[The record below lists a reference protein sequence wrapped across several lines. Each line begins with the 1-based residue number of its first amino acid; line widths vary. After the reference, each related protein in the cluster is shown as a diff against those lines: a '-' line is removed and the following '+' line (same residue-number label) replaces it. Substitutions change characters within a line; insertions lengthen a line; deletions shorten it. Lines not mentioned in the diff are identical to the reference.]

1 MKLKLLFQDSVLF
14 DSTTDEYKAVEINLT
29 EQVNTTNSLTFT
41 LPTTNPNKDAPQ
53 KLIPGIELWEDD
65 VLVFEGR
72 VLYTDDDIVG
82 NRTFTCEGSLA
93 YLLDSIVRPNTT
105 QDTTIQQYLANL
117 ITQHNS
123 QVEESKQFQVGTVTV
138 TNSTDNVYRIDNDY
152 ANTLTVIQEKLVNRL
167 GGYLRVRLLNGVRY
181 LDYLESYDTL
191 SNQKIEFKK
200 NILDLSN
207 HISAENVITALI
219 PLGAKDEASGL
230 PLTIESVNDGKDY
243 IYDQTAVNLFGWIYG
258 TQTWNDVTLAQN
270 LLTKA
275 EEALEANI
283 EGSVSISI
291 TAFDMSLVDAD
302 IDKIYLGD
310 SVEVVSQ
317 PHDLDKYFIV
327 KKREKKYM
335 NPADSSI
342 TLDTVIARNTDQVTS
357 ADKTLQEAVSVS
369 IPNQIQQIIDYQTQ
383 LITGG
388 KGGYVVFGMNDE
400 GQPEEIFIMDQPT
413 TDAAVNII
421 RMNKNGIGFSN
432 SGINGPYTSAWTI
445 DGKFSA
451 NFIATGE
458 LVGITIRGNTI
469 IGGTISGT
477 TISGT
482 TINGGTITGTT
493 INGTQING
501 GTITGATI
509 NGGTMNTTNDIT
521 VGRNINMATDEGTV
535 TRNINFGSN
544 ARITYSHSSSSKW
557 NQMLMYSKMGERYVQ
572 AECRSTG
579 IDDSTGFEVFIVTPS
594 KTATHSFGS
603 TLSRIGSNLTVF
615 GNLSSTGTKNRM
627 VQTVNYGKRLMNA
640 VESADAF
647 FEDFGT
653 AMTDAEGFCE
663 VRLDDIFL
671 ETVNTDYDYY
681 VFLTPYSDDYSAK
694 AAIYTKN
701 KHGFIVCGTPYTRFD
716 WRVSAKQRGYERIR
730 MEVINDDIQHNNADG
745 A

>member
-1 MKLKLLFQDSVLF
+1 MKLKLLFQNTVLF
-14 DSTTDEYKAVEINLT
+14 DSTTDEYKALEINLT

-41 LPTTNPNKDAPQ
+41 LPTANPNKDAPQ

-72 VLYTDDDIVG
+72 VLYTDDDIIG

-117 ITQHNS
+117 ITQHNA

-191 SNQKIEFKK
+191 SNQTIEFKK

-258 TQTWNDVTLAQN
+258 TQTWSDVTLAQN
-270 LLTKA
+270 LLAKA

-357 ADKTLQEAVSVS
+357 TDKTLQEAVSVS

-383 LITGG
+383 LILGG

-421 RMNKNGIGFSN
+421 RMNRNGIGFSN

-469 IGGTISGT
+469 IGGTIQGT
-477 TISGT
+477 
-482 TINGGTITGTT
+482 
-493 INGTQING
+493 
-501 GTITGATI
+501 TITGATI
-509 NGGTMNTTNDIT
+509 NGGTVNTTNDIT
-521 VGRNINMATDEGTV
+521 VGRNINMGMDAGTLSRMLNFGDLARLLYSYSNSMSSLSMRV
-535 TRNINFGSN
+535 TRGS
-544 ARITYSHSSSSKW
+544 
-557 NQMLMYSKMGERYVQ
+557 RYVQ
-572 AECRSTG
+572 ALCQAADSDASTYFDIYLSNG
-579 IDDSTGFEVFIVTPS
+579 STTIMHRFGTSFSSINSDLIVNGDLTAS
-594 KTATHSFGS
+594 GSKSRVVKTA
-603 TLSRIGSNLTVF
+603 
-615 GNLSSTGTKNRM
+615 
-627 VQTVNYGKRLMNA
+627 NYGKRLMNA

-730 MEVINDDIQHNNADG
+730 MEVMNDDIQHNNADG

>member
-1 MKLKLLFQDSVLF
+1 MKLKLLFQDSILF
-14 DSTTDEYKAVEINLT
+14 DSTTDEYKALEINLT

-105 QDTTIQQYLANL
+105 QDTTIREYLTNL
-117 ITQHNS
+117 ITQHNA

-357 ADKTLQEAVSVS
+357 TDKALQEAVSVS

-383 LITGG
+383 LILGG

-421 RMNKNGIGFSN
+421 RMNRNGIGFSN

-458 LVGITIRGNTI
+458 LIGITIRGNTI
-469 IGGTISGT
+469 IGGTINGT

-482 TINGGTITGTT
+482 TINGGTI
-493 INGTQING
+493 NGTNIK
-501 GTITGATI
+501 T
-509 NGGTMNTTNDIT
+509 DKDLT
-521 VGRNINMATDEGTV
+521 VGNNIYIGNQNSDTDKQIAFMS
-535 TRNINFGSN
+535 NI
-544 ARITYSHSSSSKW
+544 RIWFSSSSGLTIQVG
-557 NQMLMYSKMGERYVQ
+557 NMSLVLQTNGFTFNVGSAQILQYISNF
-572 AECRSTG
+572 G
-579 IDDSTGFEVFIVTPS
+579 IINLGKSVNID
-594 KTATHSFGS
+594 GS
-603 TLSRIGSNLTVF
+603 LSASGS
-615 GNLSSTGTKNRM
+615 KNR
-627 VQTVNYGKRLMNA
+627 VVSVSKGKVLMNA

-663 VRLDDIFL
+663 VQLDDMFL

-730 MEVINDDIQHNNADG
+730 MEVMNDDIQHNNADG

>member
-29 EQVNTTNSLTFT
+29 EQVNTTNSLAFT
-41 LPTTNPNKDAPQ
+41 LPTTNPNKDVPQ

-105 QDTTIQQYLANL
+105 QDTTIREYLTNL

-258 TQTWNDVTLAQN
+258 TQTWSDVTLAQN

-283 EGSVSISI
+283 DGSVSISI

-342 TLDTVIARNTDQVTS
+342 TLDTVIARNTDQVAST
-357 ADKTLQEAVSVS
+357 DKTLQEAVSVS

-383 LITGG
+383 LILGG

-421 RMNKNGIGFSN
+421 RMNRNGIGFSN

-458 LVGITIRGNTI
+458 LIGITIRGNTI

-477 TISGT
+477 TINGGTISGT
-482 TINGGTITGTT
+482 TIKGGS
-493 INGTQING
+493 INGSTLNTENSAYVGQSIYLSNNDANISTRQIRFNKTSSQYANITHAANSG
-501 GTITGATI
+501 SLFDSLAFRVQKSGSYSIINMFAGSTNEITFNIKDGSSSGTHTFADTGATI
-509 NGGTMNTTNDIT
+509 DGNLQVMG
-521 VGRNINMATDEGTV
+521 NINAT
-535 TRNINFGSN
+535 GS
-544 ARITYSHSSSSKW
+544 
-557 NQMLMYSKMGERYVQ
+557 
-572 AECRSTG
+572 
-579 IDDSTGFEVFIVTPS
+579 
-594 KTATHSFGS
+594 
-603 TLSRIGSNLTVF
+603 
-615 GNLSSTGTKNRM
+615 KNRV
-627 VQTVNYGKRLMNA
+627 VQTENYGKRLMNA

-730 MEVINDDIQHNNADG
+730 MEVMNDDI
-745 A
+745 

>member
-14 DSTTDEYKAVEINLT
+14 DSTTDEYKATEINLT
-29 EQVNTTNSLTFT
+29 EQVNTTNSLAFT
-41 LPTTNPNKDAPQ
+41 LPTTNPNKDTPQ

-105 QDTTIQQYLANL
+105 QDTTIREYLTNL

-270 LLTKA
+270 LLAKA

-357 ADKTLQEAVSVS
+357 TDKTLQEAVSVS

-383 LITGG
+383 LILGG

-421 RMNKNGIGFSN
+421 RMNRNGIGFSN

-445 DGKFSA
+445 NGKFSA

-458 LVGITIRGNTI
+458 LIGITIRGNTI

-482 TINGGTITGTT
+482 TINGGTI
-493 INGTQING
+493 NGTNIK
-501 GTITGATI
+501 T
-509 NGGTMNTTNDIT
+509 DKDLT
-521 VGRNINMATDEGTV
+521 VGNNIYIGNQNSDTDKQIAFMS
-535 TRNINFGSN
+535 NI
-544 ARITYSHSSSSKW
+544 RIWFSSSSGLTIQVG
-557 NQMLMYSKMGERYVQ
+557 NMSLVLQTNGFTFNVGSAQILQYISNF
-572 AECRSTG
+572 G
-579 IDDSTGFEVFIVTPS
+579 IINLGKSVNID
-594 KTATHSFGS
+594 GS
-603 TLSRIGSNLTVF
+603 LSASGS
-615 GNLSSTGTKNRM
+615 KNR
-627 VQTVNYGKRLMNA
+627 VVSVSKGKVLMNA

-647 FEDFGT
+647 FEDFGS

-716 WRVSAKQRGYERIR
+716 WRISAKQRGYERIR
-730 MEVINDDIQHNNADG
+730 MEVMNDDIQHNNADG

>member
-1 MKLKLLFQDSVLF
+1 MKLKLLFQDSILF
-14 DSTTDEYKAVEINLT
+14 DSTTDEYKALEINLT

-191 SNQKIEFKK
+191 SNQTIEFKK

-270 LLTKA
+270 LLAKA

-357 ADKTLQEAVSVS
+357 TDKTLQEAVSVS

-421 RMNKNGIGFSN
+421 RMNRNGIGFSN

-469 IGGTISGT
+469 IGGTIN
-477 TISGT
+477 GT
-482 TINGGTITGTT
+482 TINTDKDLHVGNNIYINSEVQTQKFIYFTADSFIRMFLTSGWEYLTIESGRVALRSTQSGKAEVYAWTEPDMGVISAGMAVYRNSGGTNVQTAQLRLEGDSGDVEVTA
-493 INGTQING
+493 NGTFSGNKQYRVTSDIRLKEN
-501 GTITGATI
+501 IEDIDLTGI
-509 NGGTMNTTNDIT
+509 LDIMRVKKYNLIGNSEKT
-521 VGRNINMATDEGTV
+521 VGVIAQDFIGTE
-535 TRNINFGSN
+535 
-544 ARITYSHSSSSKW
+544 Y
-557 NQMLMYSKMGERYVQ
+557 
-572 AECRSTG
+572 
-579 IDDSTGFEVFIVTPS
+579 
-594 KTATHSFGS
+594 
-603 TLSRIGSNLTVF
+603 
-615 GNLSSTGTKNRM
+615 
-627 VQTVNYGKRLMNA
+627 
-640 VESADAF
+640 
-647 FEDFGT
+647 EDIIIKK
-653 AMTDAEGFCE
+653 D
-663 VRLDDIFL
+663 
-671 ETVNTDYDYY
+671 
-681 VFLTPYSDDYSAK
+681 K
-694 AAIYTKN
+694 
-701 KHGFIVCGTPYTRFD
+701 
-716 WRVSAKQRGYERIR
+716 RGYYAVDYNVIL
-730 MEVINDDIQHNNADG
+730 MAVAQKLKEVMNDDIQHNNAGG

>member
-1 MKLKLLFQDSVLF
+1 MKLKLLFQQTVLF
-14 DSTTDEYKAVEINLT
+14 DSTTDEYKATDINLT

-117 ITQHNS
+117 ITQHNA
-123 QVEESKQFQVGTVTV
+123 QVEKSKQFQVGTVTV

-181 LDYLESYDTL
+181 LDYLESYDTF

-258 TQTWNDVTLAQN
+258 TQTWDDVTLAQN
-270 LLTKA
+270 LLAKA
-275 EEALEANI
+275 QEALEANI

-310 SVEVVSQ
+310 SVEVISQ

-357 ADKTLQEAVSVS
+357 TDKTLQEAVSVS

-383 LITGG
+383 LILGG

-421 RMNKNGIGFSN
+421 RMNRNGIGFSN

-469 IGGTISGT
+469 IGGTIQGT
-477 TISGT
+477 
-482 TINGGTITGTT
+482 
-493 INGTQING
+493 
-501 GTITGATI
+501 TITGATI
-509 NGGTMNTTNDIT
+509 NGGTVNTTNDIT
-521 VGRNINMATDEGTV
+521 VGRNINMGMDAGTLSRMLNFGDLARLLYSYSNSMSSLSMRV
-535 TRNINFGSN
+535 TRGS
-544 ARITYSHSSSSKW
+544 
-557 NQMLMYSKMGERYVQ
+557 RYVQ
-572 AECRSTG
+572 ALCQAADSDASTFFDIYLSNG
-579 IDDSTGFEVFIVTPS
+579 STTIMHRFGTSFSSINSDLIVNGDLTAS
-594 KTATHSFGS
+594 GSKSRVVKTA
-603 TLSRIGSNLTVF
+603 
-615 GNLSSTGTKNRM
+615 
-627 VQTVNYGKRLMNA
+627 NYGRRLMNA

-663 VRLDDIFL
+663 VKLDDIFL

-701 KHGFIVCGTPYTRFD
+701 KHAFIVHGTPYTRFD

-730 MEVINDDIQHNNADG
+730 MEVMNDDI
-745 A
+745 

>member
-1 MKLKLLFQDSVLF
+1 MKLKLLFQDSILF
-14 DSTTDEYKAVEINLT
+14 DSTTDEYKAMEINLT

-72 VLYTDDDIVG
+72 VLYTDDDIAG

-105 QDTTIQQYLANL
+105 QDTTIREYLTNL

-219 PLGAKDEASGL
+219 PLGAKDEESGL

-258 TQTWNDVTLAQN
+258 TQTWGDVTLAQN

-357 ADKTLQEAVSVS
+357 TDKTLQEAVSVS

-421 RMNKNGIGFSN
+421 RMNRNGIGFSN

-458 LVGITIRGNTI
+458 LIGITIRGNTI
-469 IGGTISGT
+469 IGGTIQGTTITGTTISGG

-482 TINGGTITGTT
+482 TINGGS
-493 INGTQING
+493 INGSTLNTENSVYVGQSIYLSNNDANISTRQIRFNKSSNQYATISHAAISG
-501 GTITGATI
+501 SLFDNLTIRVQKSGSYSLINMLAGSTNEITFTVKDGSSSGTHTFTDNGATI
-509 NGGTMNTTNDIT
+509 DGNLQVMG
-521 VGRNINMATDEGTV
+521 NINAT
-535 TRNINFGSN
+535 GS
-544 ARITYSHSSSSKW
+544 
-557 NQMLMYSKMGERYVQ
+557 
-572 AECRSTG
+572 
-579 IDDSTGFEVFIVTPS
+579 
-594 KTATHSFGS
+594 
-603 TLSRIGSNLTVF
+603 
-615 GNLSSTGTKNRM
+615 KNRV
-627 VQTVNYGKRLMNA
+627 VQTANYGRRLMNA

-663 VRLDDIFL
+663 VQLDDMFL

-716 WRVSAKQRGYERIR
+716 WRISAKQRGYEQIR
-730 MEVINDDIQHNNADG
+730 MEVMNDDIQHNNADR